1 MNDHSLRPIVFVQ
14 GCFDDL
20 KTSDI
25 RFIQEASKLG
35 DVHALLFS
43 DHASQ
48 AILNKETKYPLNER
62 RYYLENIHFVNQL
75 TIVDNINQ
83 NAIPLSDALA
93 DQSNRRLIWAVRE
106 TETSREKQSFCEQNS
121 IHYQVITNN
130 TISGF
135 PIRVPSANDSIDRKK
150 VMVSGC
156 FDWVHTGHVR
166 FFEVVSQFGDL
177 YVVVGHDRNL
187 LLLKGEGHPMFSQE
201 ERRYW
206 VGSIKFVT
214 RALISSGDGWLD
226 AKPEIERIKP
236 DVFVVNKDGDRPEKR
251 EFFKKLDIEYK
262 VLERKPK
269 PGLSAR
275 ISTDLRGF

>member
-1 MNDHSLRPIVFVQ
+1 MNDHSPQPIVFVR

-20 KTSDI
+20 KTIDI
-25 RFIQEASKLG
+25 RFTQEAAKLG

-48 AILNKETKYPLNER
+48 AILKKETKYPLNER
-62 RYYLENIHFVNQL
+62 RYYLENIRYVNQL
-75 TIVDNINQ
+75 SIVDNTDHNT
-83 NAIPLSDALA
+83 IPLSIALA
-93 DQSNRRLIWAVRE
+93 EGSNRKLIWAVRE
-106 TETSREKQSFCEQNS
+106 SDASRDKEIFCEQNG
-121 IHYQVITNN
+121 ILYQVITDKAL
-130 TISGF
+130 SRF
-135 PIRVPSANDSIDRKK
+135 PPHTSSVNELNGKRK

-156 FDWVHTGHVR
+156 FDWVHSGHVR
-166 FFEVVSQFGDL
+166 FFEEASQFGEL
-177 YVVVGHDRNL
+177 YVVVGHDSNL
-187 LLLKGEGHPMFSQE
+187 FLLKGEGHPMFSQE

-214 RALISSGDGWLD
+214 RAMISSGDGWLD

-236 DVFVVNKDGDRPEKR
+236 DVFIVNKDGDKPEKQ
-251 EFFKKLDIEYK
+251 ELFKKLNIEYK